1 VRSGGRTRFK
11 AASGED
17 IVNQEEKKIMQLT
30 TASHSLV
37 HLFEGVLPP
46 LIPLLILDFNT
57 NYFHLGMVVTLFSY
71 AFGLGSLPAGILAD
85 RVGPRRL
92 VSVYLFG
99 AGVMAVLVLGARSLW
114 TYGVI
119 MGLIGMF
126 CSTYHPASNTL
137 ISLAIKE
144 KGKGFG
150 IHGIAGSLGVAIVPV
165 VSAWIAWAMGW
176 RAPHVVFGVLGILV
190 GFYSLT
196 VPGTRR
202 ETTPRSFRGFEE
214 EGKRSFSLLN
224 LITFFLSATALGLT
238 YKGIMTFLPTYMGHK
253 VQLEFLNLD
262 TVALGGTVATVAL
275 LSGALG
281 QYLAG
286 RLTDRYP
293 PEKVYL
299 GAVALGTI
307 FVFLMAMTTNLVLVI
322 SAILYAFFY
331 FSTQPT
337 QNYLLSRYLP
347 RHRHGLGYGIQFFL
361 TFGVGST
368 AAALSGYLADRFGLE
383 SVFYSMGICFLL
395 SCGFVLF
402 LVYRTR
408 SRFIKAEP

>member
-1 VRSGGRTRFK
+1 
-11 AASGED
+11 
-17 IVNQEEKKIMQLT
+17 VNLEEKKIMRLT
-30 TASHSLV
+30 TASHGLV
-37 HLFEGVLPP
+37 HLLEGVLPP
-46 LIPLLILDFNT
+46 LIPLLILEFNT
-57 NYFHLGMVVTLFSY
+57 DYFHLGMVVTVFSY

-92 VSVYLFG
+92 ISVYLFG
-99 AGVMAVLVLGARSLW
+99 AGVLAVWVLGARSLW

-137 ISLAIKE
+137 ISLAIRE

-150 IHGIAGSLGVAIVPV
+150 IHGIAGSLGVAVVPV

-176 RAPHVVFGVLGILV
+176 RTPHVVFGALGILV
-190 GFYSLT
+190 GLYSLT
-196 VPGTRR
+196 VPYKQPERKPERLAEDGDG
-202 ETTPRSFRGFEE
+202 EGEE
-214 EGKRSFSLLN
+214 ASLSLLN
-224 LITFFLSATALGLT
+224 LVVFMLSATALGLT
-238 YKGIMTFLPTYMGHK
+238 YKGIMTFLPTYMGQK
-253 VQLEFLNLD
+253 VQLGFLHLD

-275 LSGALG
+275 LSGAPG

-286 RLTDRYP
+286 RLTDRYR
-293 PEKVYL
+293 PEMIYF

-307 FVFLMAMTTNLVLVI
+307 FVFMMAVTTNLVLVA

-331 FSTQPT
+331 FATQPT

-347 RHRHGLGYGIQFFL
+347 KHRHGLGYGIQFFV

-368 AAALSGYLADRFGLE
+368 AAAVSGYLADRFGLE
-383 SVFYSMGICFLL
+383 SVFYGMGICFLL

-402 LVYRTR
+402 LVFHTR
-408 SRFIKAEP
+408 SRTIRAEL